1 MFSKLLVDTVGEIRC
16 VYIYVN
22 VVGIVYVA
30 FDWTTRL
37 EIVSDSKKIRLKITI
52 NICDFKEGL
61 IVVVIQT
68 RF

>member
-52 NICDFKEGL
+52 NICDF
-61 IVVVIQT
+61 
-68 RF
+68 